1 MLLSRSLSTCN
12 ANFQKIAD
20 YDRRELHYGIIIES
34 GVTYYFLNKFDWS
47 RCENVFYLLLEV
59 SKNFA

>member
-1 MLLSRSLSTCN
+1 MQCKLSML
-12 ANFQKIAD
+12 KIAD